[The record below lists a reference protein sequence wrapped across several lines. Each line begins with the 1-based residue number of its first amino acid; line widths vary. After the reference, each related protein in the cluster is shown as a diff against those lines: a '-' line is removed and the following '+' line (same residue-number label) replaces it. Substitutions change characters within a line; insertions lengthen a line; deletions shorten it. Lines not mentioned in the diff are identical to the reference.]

1 MDKKLAGYIG
11 MACRARKILIGD
23 TAIKAI
29 QKKDAKIV
37 LLAEDCSLNTQKKV
51 LDKCTFYQVKVLK
64 VESKTELAYTIGR
77 ADVSFVAVVDEGF
90 AKAIQNCLK

>member
-51 LDKCTFYQVKVLK
+51 FDKCTFYQVKVLK
-64 VESKTELAYTIGR
+64 VESKAELAYTIGR

>member
-37 LLAEDCSLNTQKKV
+37 LLAEDCSLKKKV

-64 VESKTELAYTIGR
+64 VESKAELAYTIGR

>member
-51 LDKCTFYQVKVLK
+51 LDKCTFYQVEVLK
-64 VESKTELAYTIGR
+64 VEFKAELAYTIGR
-77 ADVSFVAVVDEGF
+77 ADVSFVAVVDDGF

>member
-51 LDKCTFYQVKVLK
+51 LDKCIFYQVKVLK
-64 VESKTELAYTIGR
+64 VESKAELAYTIGR